1 MSDWDFTVA
10 GFLIGEYGP
19 VMSGERP
26 CHELMQQEAEEE
38 KETVQLQYGLSG

>member
-10 GFLIGEYGP
+10 DFLIGEYGP
-19 VMSGERP
+19 VMPGERP
-26 CHELMQQEAEEE
+26 CHELMKQEAEEE